1 MTTQEIII
9 EINRMN
15 VENSDDF
22 DSLERIDELTDL
34 LKINSDGYLAC
45 EHLISLLERHP
56 NVEFGTPGEPV
67 HTLEKF
73 QGHYEVFLYQSLERR
88 PTQMTVWMHNRIINA
103 ETNAE
108 TNAEQKNELL
118 NRLKNCLNHPSANEM
133 TKEST
138 LTFLKYQTEE

>member
-1 MTTQEIII
+1 MTTQEITI

-15 VENSDDF
+15 VESLDDF

-45 EHLISLLERHP
+45 EHLIYLLERHP

-73 QGHYEVFLYQSLERR
+73 RGHYEVFLYQSLERQ
-88 PTQMTVWMHNRIINA
+88 PTQMTVWMLNRIINA
-103 ETNAE
+103 ETID
-108 TNAEQKNELL
+108 EQKEELL
-118 NRLKNCLNHPSANEM
+118 NRLRNCLNHPSANDM
-133 TKEST
+133 IKESA

>member
-15 VENSDDF
+15 VESSDDF
-22 DSLERIDELTDL
+22 GSLERIDELTDL

-45 EHLISLLERHP
+45 EYLISLLERYS

-73 QGHYEVFLYQSLERR
+73 RGHYEFFLYQSLERR
-88 PTQMTVWMHNRIINA
+88 PTQMTVWMLNRII
-103 ETNAE
+103 NAE

-118 NRLKNCLNHPSANEM
+118 DRLKNCLNHPLANEM